1 MQAGLN
7 AVTALA
13 VLILTG
19 SALVAP
25 VKYDESDSAKDEMA
39 RIDPVRRAQIGQE
52 KRARTRAQLISA
64 ATSLFAKR
72 AIETVTVDDVVTE
85 AGVAKGTFYVHF
97 DDLQA
102 LTRAVADELI
112 GTLDEFLQPQ
122 RQSISDPLMRVALG
136 CHSFIEKGSGDPA
149 WANVVARMAASW
161 PSVGKVARSR
171 LFEDLRLVFAE
182 APPRELSLELA
193 LEVVVGILLQVLTAI
208 GQGRLSADD
217 SRGAIAA
224 ILRAIG
230 IGASE
235 IRSVLSRL
243 TKLTEQPPSRGRS
256 RRAN

>member
-1 MQAGLN
+1 MSRTL
-7 AVTALA
+7 L
-13 VLILTG
+13 
-19 SALVAP
+19 
-25 VKYDESDSAKDEMA
+25 KDEMA

-122 RQSISDPLMRVALG
+122 RQSISDPLMRVAFG

-149 WANVVARMAASW
+149 WASC

-182 APPRELSLELA
+182 TPPRELSLELA
-193 LEVVVGILLQVLTAI
+193 LEVVMGILLQVLTSI

-217 SRGAIAA
+217 SRGMIAA

-230 IGASE
+230 IGAPE

-243 TKLTEQPPSRGRS
+243 TKLTEQPPSRVRS